1 MKIRLNGRTI
11 ECRSSRLTGLVR
23 EMGLAP
29 SSVVAEVNLEVVTQ
43 EKWESTWIK
52 DGDEIEL
59 LSFVGGG

>member
-1 MKIRLNGRTI
+1 MKIRLNGKTI
-11 ECRSSRLTGLVR
+11 ECRSSRLMGLVL

-29 SSVVAEVNLEVVTQ
+29 SSVVAEVNLAVVTQ